1 MLENLKKYKLV
12 LVAAALIIGVVVF
25 SQCGKKPEPPA
36 AVIVSAS
43 TGSEEE
49 TSIAEE
55 ISEFSS
61 AAEDINLE
69 IKKPDGTSIKLQA
82 GKLSLEASKEIRE
95 VLLKEAMWDDQES
108 VDSPAAAEK
117 GHGLNFDLLPSFDLQ
132 AHKFNL
138 GILVAIKSCD
148 NKFYDC
154 SMGGFVNFSRGES
167 NQIENIGL
175 IFGLND
181 GNTGIDIFP
190 NYDLQSKRLNLGAS
204 IGVGF
209 SKNCHAGPVLNVSLS
224 GIENAGATVGCR
236 ITW

>member
-1 MLENLKKYKLV
+1 MLENLKKYKWILA
-12 LVAAALIIGVVVF
+12 AAALIIGVVVF

-69 IKKPDGTSIKLQA
+69 IHKPDGTSIKLQA

-108 VDSPAAAEK
+108 VDPPAAAEK
-117 GHGLNFDLLPSFDLQ
+117 GYGVTFDLLPTFDLKEL
-132 AHKFNL
+132 KFNL
-138 GILVAIKSCD
+138 GVAIAFKSCD
-148 NKFYDC
+148 NRYYDC
-154 SMGGFVNFSRGES
+154 SIGGFVNFSRGES

-175 IFGLND
+175 VFGLND
-181 GNTGIDIFP
+181 GSNGIDIIP
-190 NYDLQSKRLNLGAS
+190 NYDLQTKRLNLGAA
-204 IGVGF
+204 IAIEF
-209 SKNCHAGPVLNVSLS
+209 SEHCHAGPVLNVSFS

-236 ITW
+236 FTW